1 MMACT
6 LDTVT
11 NSLCADWMTP
21 LRSAKKR
28 PVVRR
33 LSAKVVAAVVPAPL
47 VRILQGTSS
56 GPSEGAAKQLCSDEP
71 STTAKSSESSNSGK
85 SNSGKSNSGKSRS
98 SAASVHSVAVVP
110 AP

>member
-21 LRSAKKR
+21 LRTAKKR
-28 PVVRR
+28 PIVRR
-33 LSAKVVAAVVPAPL
+33 LSAKASLVVAAVVPAPL
-47 VRILQGTSS
+47 VRSFKGTSS
-56 GPSEGAAKQLCSDEP
+56 GSSEGAAQQPRSDEP
-71 STTAKSSESSNSGK
+71 STATAKSSGSSNS
-85 SNSGKSNSGKSRS
+85 SKSRS

>member
-56 GPSEGAAKQLCSDEP
+56 GPSEGAAEQLRSDEP

-85 SNSGKSNSGKSRS
+85 SNSGKSRS
-98 SAASVHSVAVVP
+98 SAASAQPVAVVP